1 MISAL
6 ELGHNHVWLHL
17 MLGIMIS
24 IIYVNI
30 HIYIY
35 ITSGLQ
41 TLTKSIFLFQGPCN
55 RHQMRFHIGCLWFH
69 HRTEWPP
76 KDHSHVA
83 ASRRPVF
90 VLDGNASWDFLSW
103 LAKDD
108 EPFYSFILQL
118 LERPNK
124 HGTRWAP
131 TSYKWGYHSTYTGD
145 MIYKPSYPFKIYK
158 AIYRGYNSIY
168 NW

>member
-1 MISAL
+1 
-6 ELGHNHVWLHL
+6 
-17 MLGIMIS
+17 
-24 IIYVNI
+24 
-30 HIYIY
+30 
-35 ITSGLQ
+35 
-41 TLTKSIFLFQGPCN
+41 
-55 RHQMRFHIGCLWFH
+55 MRFHIGCLWFH

-131 TSYKWGYHSTYTGD
+131 TSYKWGYHSTYIGD
-145 MIYKPSYPFKIYK
+145 MSYKPSYPLKIYK
-158 AIYRGYNSIY
+158 AIYRGPITPFITGKGTPYKGAVHGSETLSPLNKERTWIARPVCR
-168 NW
+168 